1 MNKESYLEAEK
12 EYLFNSMEFS
22 RLGYTYNDRKGCDI
36 HQISFS
42 SATASDTDMVSAS
55 HCPLCVLRN
64 TFLCTPKEIEL
75 TKDEY
80 ATKLKENGYTQDHI
94 KNIIDYVFK
103 EESK

>member
-42 SATASDTDMVSAS
+42 SSTE
-55 HCPLCVLRN
+55 H
-64 TFLCTPKEIEL
+64 EH
-75 TKDEY
+75 Y
-80 ATKLKENGYTQDHI
+80 H
-94 KNIIDYVFK
+94 
-103 EESK
+103 